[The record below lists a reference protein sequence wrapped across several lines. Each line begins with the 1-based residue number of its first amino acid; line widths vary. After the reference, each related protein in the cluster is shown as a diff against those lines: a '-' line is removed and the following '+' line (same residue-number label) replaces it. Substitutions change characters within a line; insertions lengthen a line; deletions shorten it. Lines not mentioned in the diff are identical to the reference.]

1 MKRINKTVVLA
12 LTVLCLLFAVS
23 CARKAEESVS
33 TTEPEAPA
41 VQPGRIIVL
50 VVDISQSISRQL
62 DDIVDGLCKK
72 IVDERLEADDYCV
85 VVPLGDASNSDK
97 ADSFGIKYSTDKEKT
112 KNYLNTMKTW
122 MPGNLN
128 TDIGAAMRKTFQ
140 YVNMIKKENN
150 GNMSDPLVLF
160 ITDGEIYHSK
170 NSGEGLLYETPD
182 SIFADPMMNPE
193 TASYENW
200 WFLGIENEGV
210 PLVHIKSI
218 AQRVGAYPD
227 RYETLTDMSQFGVLF
242 DKWLE
247 RIQPV
252 KPKDNGRITFYDV
265 RLGDR
270 LLSTQNGSYTVLPN
284 NSDLFTWMMRSE
296 YKFTDV
302 VLNFKNVK
310 GTFQKD
316 STGETVEFQVVPE
329 AGNIEF
335 SPGAVRET
343 RGNMNLPGISGKGKL
358 KLTIDTE
365 LNSESEGQIP
375 EYLFFV
381 ELKSPFMLLAEKVLP
396 FACIIIVAILVLFIL
411 KTLKDRKPV
420 KIKLEVVGK
429 KSAKVKSVPV
439 KINRSVEF
447 GSKVGIALKI
457 DSPNIPPVVGKIVR
471 TGKRAWK
478 IEPKEESFF
487 APNQKLDPYSLS
499 STVKLVAKDGSNCS
513 VKFSQVR

>member
-1 MKRINKTVVLA
+1 MMWVRKTVVLS
-12 LTVLCLLFAVS
+12 LIVFSLLAAVS
-23 CARKAEESVS
+23 CAKKVEESIS
-33 TTEPEAPA
+33 TTESEAPV

-72 IVDERLEADDYCV
+72 IVDERLVADDYCV
-85 VVPLGDASNSDK
+85 VVPLGDASKSDK
-97 ADSFGIKYSTDKEKT
+97 ADSFGIKYSTDKEKI

-122 MPGNLN
+122 MPTNLN

-182 SIFADPMMNPE
+182 SIFADTMMNPE
-193 TASYENW
+193 TASYDNW

-252 KPKDNGRITFYDV
+252 KPKDNGRITFDDFK
-265 RLGDR
+265 LEDR
-270 LLSTQNGSYTVLPN
+270 LLSTQDGSYTVVPN
-284 NSDLFTWMMRSE
+284 DSDLFTWNMRSE

-302 VLNFKNVK
+302 MLTFKKVK
-310 GTFQKD
+310 GSFQKD
-316 STGETVEFQVVPE
+316 STGETVEFQVIPE

-335 SPGAVRET
+335 SPGTVRET
-343 RGNMNLPGISGKGKL
+343 RGNVNLSGISGKGKL
-358 KLTIDTE
+358 KLTIIPE
-365 LNSESEGQIP
+365 LSAESEGQKTD
-375 EYLFFV
+375 YSFLV
-381 ELKSPFMLLAEKVLP
+381 ELKSPFMLIAEKVLP
-396 FACIIIVAILVLFIL
+396 FAIIIIVAILVLVTL
-411 KTLKDRKPV
+411 KTLKARKPV
-420 KIKLEVVGK
+420 KIKVEVMGK
-429 KSAKVKSVPV
+429 KSTKAKFASV

-471 TGKRAWK
+471 TGKDAWK
-478 IEPKEESFF
+478 IEAKDEQFF

-499 STVKLVAKDGSNCS
+499 STIKLVAKDGSNCS
-513 VKFSQVR
+513 IKFLRVR